1 MKKMIFLAMFLT
13 IFPIDVFIKTGYVI
27 QEIDISYFIAEVIG
41 YILYSIYF
49 QQYTRNQ
56 KRLLVVAIIFS
67 CISYFT
73 ITMQWILDM
82 NVNEWKTNTMS
93 DMGPYIIDVVL
104 FFSAYLGKVL
114 ISLILGVSILRKKNN
129 IN

>member
-41 YILYSIYF
+41 YILYNIYF

>member
-41 YILYSIYF
+41 YILYNIYF

-104 FFSAYLGKVL
+104 FFSAYLGKIL

>member
-1 MKKMIFLAMFLT
+1 MFLT

>member
-1 MKKMIFLAMFLT
+1 MFLT

-104 FFSAYLGKVL
+104 FFSAYLGKIL

>member
-1 MKKMIFLAMFLT
+1 MFLT

-41 YILYSIYF
+41 YILYNIYF

>member
-27 QEIDISYFIAEVIG
+27 QEIDISYFIADVIG

-104 FFSAYLGKVL
+104 FFSAYLGKIL